1 MCLVACHHPQRRC
14 CVSGDCVSCRV
25 SGRSQ
30 CVLCGQA
37 DRSPSPGQH
46 VGTTT
51 LVAAQPGRTFGKSQ
65 GLKFAAQVPDCKAV
79 PVSPVIRSHDTIPG
93 SPHCVLLLL
102 FLNIVGREVDVER
115 EFREGSGVVKCA
127 PANCSGSRPRIGRG
141 LCRNTWR
148 LSGQQREARPFRD
161 VSTCPHL
168 PPLAGK

>member
-1 MCLVACHHPQRRC
+1 MPCLRQVPVCPLRA
-14 CVSGDCVSCRV
+14 
-25 SGRSQ
+25 GRPEPLTRAARGMGRGWTPPPWSRPSQ
-30 CVLCGQA
+30 
-37 DRSPSPGQH
+37 
-46 VGTTT
+46 
-51 LVAAQPGRTFGKSQ
+51 AAPLGR
-65 GLKFAAQVPDCKAV
+65 AAQVPDCKAV